1 MLYPL
6 EKSATEA
13 KIYKIIN
20 LNLFSG
26 SSDTFRTAVGGYWE
40 IEETEDASTVV
51 FQEYDKDNPLLKYFH
66 SIGSNTDPEVVS
78 IVSEVSILPN
88 EKIPIRVF
96 GNTEVLNDLH
106 WKRLFLGGSFSGEEL
121 KPVYNENVYTYSYF
135 GGMLPYPALDA
146 AKIEGDV
153 VADKIQISYGYNNYL
168 PKYEEYVRNLDSE
181 LLIPNFYVLTDLQ
194 SYDHEA
200 IAAGLPTNAYDRDV
214 IKYASL
220 EGTYPSLDNLFVYD
234 EVTWPLET
242 AAKTRDFDLQRAKQ
256 RTYISTEYLS
266 FELLN
271 SPLSGS
277 TEQAIK
283 NKFKNIILDDV
294 AISKLYK
301 TDKVLQY
308 TDYFPYYV
316 KIDFPFDKNT
326 LLDWGGWSSELVQ
339 DTRFT
344 NCIIE
349 NNYTARFLK
358 TLKEVF
364 NGDLPH
370 LRPEEVEYA
379 VSTNYN
385 SSSEGD
391 PVNYNINT
399 TENIDLRT
407 VDFVKMLTHTHN
419 NYNSTIDDCY
429 FIGGRNLYRDAAVLD
444 DFGEYRYVNTVA
456 TMNTLECIVKEVE
469 NEDVFKVSELGDFL
483 YQNEKQS
490 WREVV
495 AYRIQK
501 VGGKPT
507 GDRKEQKTIQ
517 NYWLINGAAVPGD
530 APPRGEV
537 FGVDIG
543 HTPWKVGAA
552 ATESNIPTDESV
564 SAGSPLTSLEEFN
577 FIDTQV
583 KYGQNYTYHV
593 YAYVMTVGARY
604 KFSDLRLTKAI
615 SVNNYNEEEQTYG
628 LEFYIPGAGRKGKQL
643 YDLETDVGES
653 GFTSLVQE
661 ASEFPYLADF
671 YLNYEPC
678 VKITEVPM
686 YSKTLKVLDNP
697 PNETDVS
704 PYQHMD
710 ASQQVGFELLY
721 DTYVNFKTFPK
732 VISSADQQL
741 KEDYMNARDLLEGD
755 ALPFES
761 VSRPRYIEVYRIDI
775 RPTSYVNFDNK
786 KVGILDLR
794 SDDLKDSY
802 TTDFFDDK
810 ILTNKKYYYIFRILN
825 DQRIVG
831 HTSEIYETELINDG
845 GYLYALFN
853 VLHEE
858 DLQEEIFTNPSK
870 NFKKLLHLQP
880 NISQLNLNTTN
891 ADFNEEALTQ
901 VDNVFVGSADDL
913 IWGKKFKIRLTSEKT
928 GRKIDLNI
936 TYNLI
941 SQ

>member
-1 MLYPL
+1 
-6 EKSATEA
+6 
-13 KIYKIIN
+13 
-20 LNLFSG
+20 
-26 SSDTFRTAVGGYWE
+26 
-40 IEETEDASTVV
+40 
-51 FQEYDKDNPLLKYFH
+51 
-66 SIGSNTDPEVVS
+66 
-78 IVSEVSILPN
+78 
-88 EKIPIRVF
+88 
-96 GNTEVLNDLH
+96 
-106 WKRLFLGGSFSGEEL
+106 
-121 KPVYNENVYTYSYF
+121 
-135 GGMLPYPALDA
+135 
-146 AKIEGDV
+146 
-153 VADKIQISYGYNNYL
+153 
-168 PKYEEYVRNLDSE
+168 
-181 LLIPNFYVLTDLQ
+181 
-194 SYDHEA
+194 
-200 IAAGLPTNAYDRDV
+200 
-214 IKYASL
+214 
-220 EGTYPSLDNLFVYD
+220 
-234 EVTWPLET
+234 
-242 AAKTRDFDLQRAKQ
+242 
-256 RTYISTEYLS
+256 
-266 FELLN
+266 
-271 SPLSGS
+271 
-277 TEQAIK
+277 
-283 NKFKNIILDDV
+283 
-294 AISKLYK
+294 
-301 TDKVLQY
+301 
-308 TDYFPYYV
+308 
-316 KIDFPFDKNT
+316 
-326 LLDWGGWSSELVQ
+326 
-339 DTRFT
+339 
-344 NCIIE
+344 
-349 NNYTARFLK
+349 
-358 TLKEVF
+358 
-364 NGDLPH
+364 
-370 LRPEEVEYA
+370 
-379 VSTNYN
+379 
-385 SSSEGD
+385 
-391 PVNYNINT
+391 
-399 TENIDLRT
+399 
-407 VDFVKMLTHTHN
+407 
-419 NYNSTIDDCY
+419 
-429 FIGGRNLYRDAAVLD
+429 
-444 DFGEYRYVNTVA
+444 
-456 TMNTLECIVKEVE
+456 
-469 NEDVFKVSELGDFL
+469 
-483 YQNEKQS
+483 
-490 WREVV
+490 
-495 AYRIQK
+495 
-501 VGGKPT
+501 
-507 GDRKEQKTIQ
+507 
-517 NYWLINGAAVPGD
+517 
-530 APPRGEV
+530 
-537 FGVDIG
+537 
-543 HTPWKVGAA
+543 
-552 ATESNIPTDESV
+552 
-564 SAGSPLTSLEEFN
+564 
-577 FIDTQV
+577 
-583 KYGQNYTYHV
+583 
-593 YAYVMTVGARY
+593 MTVGARY